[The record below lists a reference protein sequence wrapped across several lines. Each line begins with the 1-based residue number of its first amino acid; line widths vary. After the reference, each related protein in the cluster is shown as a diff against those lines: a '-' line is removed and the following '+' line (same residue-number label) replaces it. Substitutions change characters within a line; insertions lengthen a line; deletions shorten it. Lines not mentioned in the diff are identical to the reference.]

1 MRKGATMLAG
11 ITATAL
17 VTATGVAW
25 HSSAAYADEE
35 VPEPDSFTSMFTAE
49 ATPDTP
55 VDPDGESVPGEEGAS
70 GTFNLMI
77 NSDEEIVCWEITLD
91 GVTPPYESPARTAT
105 HIHESPVG
113 VQGPPRLSFPDPE
126 EDDDGMLRSHG
137 CVQGPFTTGL
147 DDDDDVDTGEG
158 FTLSQIEDD
167 PEQFYGDTH
176 TEEYPMGAVRGQ
188 LTEVPVGGMETG
200 AGGTAEAAS
209 TATSSSPLLWGVGA
223 ATVIL
228 LASAVGLRR
237 AIR

>member
-1 MRKGATMLAG
+1 MRKGATLLAG
-11 ITATAL
+11 FTATAL
-17 VTATGVAW
+17 ATATGVAW

-77 NSDEEIVCWEITLD
+77 NSDEEIVCWENTLD

-105 HIHESPVG
+105 HIHESPEG

-126 EDDDGMLRSHG
+126 EDDDGMLRSSG

-158 FTLSQIEDD
+158 FTLSQIEDA
-167 PEQFYGDTH
+167 PSQFYGDTH

-188 LTEVPVGGMETG
+188 LTEVPIGGMETG

-209 TATSSSPLLWGVGA
+209 APSSTAIALGVGSA
-223 ATVIL
+223 AAL
-228 LASAVGLRR
+228 LMAIAVGWRR
-237 AIR
+237 AVR